1 MSQRSAR
8 TVGSASNKL
17 KIDDEPKHKVEWVEE
32 SENVL
37 LLSSFRRNLN
47 CDLISMAKAAAK
59 THPTRA
65 ATAIVAVA
73 VPV

>member
-1 MSQRSAR
+1 
-8 TVGSASNKL
+8 
-17 KIDDEPKHKVEWVEE
+17 VEWVDE

-37 LLSSFRRNLN
+37 LLSSFRRYLN
-47 CDLISMAKAAAK
+47 CDWIGIAEAPAK

>member
-1 MSQRSAR
+1 
-8 TVGSASNKL
+8 VGGA
-17 KIDDEPKHKVEWVEE
+17 DE

-37 LLSSFRRNLN
+37 LLSTFRRYLN
-47 CDLISMAKAAAK
+47 YDLISMTEAAAK
-59 THPTRA
+59 THPTRD